1 MSDVDKLASFFAGPY
16 NVRSDLH
23 PTLWATVGG
32 LLSHTPRRRLRQRR
46 DASLMLTVEGPR
58 CACVHVSDHDDSMFQ
73 IALNHETYFMKEYI
87 QWKNNKYQ
95 SGVQANAQE
104 ETLAYICCSTAAAVE
119 TAARARARPGGT
131 APSAGLRCAYERRR
145 RTPQCAGS

>member
-1 MSDVDKLASFFAGPY
+1 MSNVDKLASFFAGLY
-16 NVRSDLH
+16 NVRSDLL

-58 CACVHVSDHDDSMFQ
+58 CACVHVSDHDSVYQ

-87 QWKNNKYQ
+87 QWKNNKCQ
-95 SGVQANAQE
+95 AGVQANIAQE
-104 ETLAYICCSTAAAVE
+104 ETLA
-119 TAARARARPGGT
+119 
-131 APSAGLRCAYERRR
+131 
-145 RTPQCAGS
+145 